1 VQFLPP
7 LLSEAITHKM
17 EDKDMRTIKMGMP
30 SGTLKLVLWEGT
42 EDEKAFKIR
51 SLNNK
56 PYVLAYGVR
65 YNLTSEEIKY
75 LNILKTIL

>member
-1 VQFLPP
+1 
-7 LLSEAITHKM
+7 
-17 EDKDMRTIKMGMP
+17 MRTIKIGIP
-30 SGTLKLVLWEGT
+30 TETLKLVLWEGT

-75 LNILKTIL
+75 LNVLKTIL

>member
-1 VQFLPP
+1 
-7 LLSEAITHKM
+7 
-17 EDKDMRTIKMGMP
+17 MRTIKISIP
-30 SGTLKLVLWEGT
+30 TETLKLVLWEGT

-51 SLNNK
+51 SINNK

>member
-1 VQFLPP
+1 
-7 LLSEAITHKM
+7 
-17 EDKDMRTIKMGMP
+17 MRTIKIGIP
-30 SGTLKLVLWEGT
+30 TETLKLVLWEGT

-51 SLNNK
+51 SINNK

>member
-1 VQFLPP
+1 
-7 LLSEAITHKM
+7 
-17 EDKDMRTIKMGMP
+17 MRNIKMGMP

-42 EDEKAFKIR
+42 EDEEAFKIR
-51 SLNNK
+51 SLNNR

-75 LNILKTIL
+75 LNVLKTIL